1 MEVKEVRGWLAL
13 ASRSPVTRCGDTRR
27 TGVWRARG
35 ESSVVRVELG
45 ILTCCSSKALPWPCC
60 APRGPPLLSGWD
72 LEAPVRPGQSPGT
85 APAGRALCPQPCP
98 PSLPAAV
105 ASKPGAH
112 VSPAHGQ
119 GPRAPGRIRTTV
131 PAPDLQSAWPCF
143 LPLPAL

>member
-27 TGVWRARG
+27 TRVWRAGG

-85 APAGRALCPQPCP
+85 RSCRARPLPPAL
-98 PSLPAAV
+98 PSLP
-105 ASKPGAH
+105 
-112 VSPAHGQ
+112 
-119 GPRAPGRIRTTV
+119 
-131 PAPDLQSAWPCF
+131 PCCSC
-143 LPLPAL
+143 L